1 MCKFSTCYLTVIR
14 NSCIY
19 FVTFEDVILIF
30 LRDLKTKLCKYNK
43 KEVESVHYVKA
54 YAKAILKSFIVYVET
69 SDPNLLYQL
78 RSKPLSQQRLWS
90 KIDQRCFTFAYC
102 LIFVK
107 LDTMFK
113 VLAFWSLCLVPNK
126 IDFVLS
132 WPKCILN
139 ILSTDQS
146 HKLKKSLGSCFSM
159 PVPFLCWKTMQVPS
173 A

>member
-1 MCKFSTCYLTVIR
+1 M
-14 NSCIY
+14 IY

-30 LRDLKTKLCKYNK
+30 LRDLKTKLCKHNK

-78 RSKPLSQQRLWS
+78 RSKPLSQQRFWS
-90 KIDQRCFTFAYC
+90 KIDPRCFTFAYC

-113 VLAFWSLCLVPNK
+113 VLAFRSLCLVPNK
-126 IDFVLS
+126 TDFVLS

-139 ILSTDQS
+139 LLSTDQS
-146 HKLKKSLGSCFSM
+146 HKLKKFLSSCFSM
-159 PVPFLCWKTMQVPS
+159 PVPFLCWKTLQVPS